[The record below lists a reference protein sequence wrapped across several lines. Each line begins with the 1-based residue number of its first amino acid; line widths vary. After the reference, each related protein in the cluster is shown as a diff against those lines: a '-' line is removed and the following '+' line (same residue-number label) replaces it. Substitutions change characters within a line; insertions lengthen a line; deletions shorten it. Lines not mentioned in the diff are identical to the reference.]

1 MTYAI
6 IDQNSRPYYTYM
18 SDVFAAMDNA
28 QRQYNWLIADW
39 ECYPKDEH
47 IEALFRQEYLWM
59 SGDELTELIARED
72 FQWIWGILCGFEK
85 NVPLEEVL
93 RTQLP
98 KAQDYDGYDRSSVTL
113 QHPLA
118 ALEIVPTDSSYV
130 LLVSKEPNI
139 IDCYLENCPNAE
151 RITRS

>member
-47 IEALFRQEYLWM
+47 IEALFRQKYLWM
-59 SGDELTELIARED
+59 SGEELTELIARED

-85 NVPLEEVL
+85 NVPLDEVL
-93 RTQLP
+93 RTPLP
-98 KAQDYDGYDRSSVTL
+98 GIRDYNSYGQKPVAL

-118 ALEIVPTDSSYV
+118 AVEIAACDSSYV
-130 LLVSKEPNI
+130 LVCGREPDVI
-139 IDCYLENCPNAE
+139 QCYLKHCPDAE
-151 RITRS
+151 IL